1 MKSCNISAGG
11 HAGFLFENLG
21 KILGIVSAAD
31 LFRYILDFIV
41 SGRNQKLFSPFNPNF
56 CKIIREPDSGFLLEF
71 FAYVI
76 GIHKQ
81 MLFCNL
87 L

>member
-41 SGRNQKLFSPFNPNF
+41 SGRNQKFFSPFNPNF
-56 CKIIREPDSGFLLEF
+56 CKIIESTKPP
-71 FAYVI
+71 A
-76 GIHKQ
+76 
-81 MLFCNL
+81 MLGRMV
-87 L
+87 

>member
-41 SGRNQKLFSPFNPNF
+41 SGRNQKFFSPFNPNF
-56 CKIIREPDSGFLLEF
+56 CKIIREPDSGYLLEF
-71 FAYVI
+71 FDYVI
-76 GIHKQ
+76 GINKQ
-81 MLFCNL
+81 MLFCKL